1 MNTKASGN
9 IGEQLAAEYLEK
21 QGYRILER
29 NAVYGGCEA
38 DIICEAYVD
47 EKGCPIQQR
56 KVGRIM
62 GHIFKKTPKGVR
74 TLVFCEVKARES
86 DAYGSG
92 AEAVTPY
99 KAGRYVKAAKSY
111 QSAHGSVGCP
121 TRFDIIEI
129 SSDEVHH
136 IIDAFNENDA
146 IYPRGR

>member
-1 MNTKASGN
+1 MNTKASGD

-47 EKGCPIQQR
+47 EQGRPIKQNG
-56 KVGRIM
+56 VGRIL
-62 GHIFKKTPKGVR
+62 GHVFKKSSEGVR

-86 DAYGSG
+86 DAYGCG

-99 KAGRYVKAAKSY
+99 KAGRYIMAAKSY

-136 IIDAFNENDA
+136 IIDAFDENDA
-146 IYPRGR
+146 KYPRSR